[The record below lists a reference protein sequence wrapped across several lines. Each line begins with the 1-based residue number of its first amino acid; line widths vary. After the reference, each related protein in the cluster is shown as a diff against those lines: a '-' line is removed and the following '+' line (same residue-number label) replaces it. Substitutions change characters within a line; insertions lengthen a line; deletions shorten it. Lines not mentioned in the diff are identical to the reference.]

1 MKSQMMKA
9 MRAALSSVA
18 LLALAACA
26 TKQIRTDFDPEASFA
41 QLRTYDWMNRP
52 METGGDPRVNSPF
65 LERRIRDAVDGR
77 LAGRGYE
84 KVTSGNPDFRI
95 AYHVVT
101 EERVDVR
108 TIDHFFGYRRR
119 FFTSTVQVREFLEG
133 TLILDVVDTRNND
146 LIWRGWATGALA
158 HNPKPDMFHKYV
170 NEAVADILDRFPPE
184 RISGPGT

>member
-1 MKSQMMKA
+1 MKSQTMKA

-26 TKQIRTDFDPEASFA
+26 TRQIRTDFDPQTSFA

-52 METGGDPRVNSPF
+52 MESGGDPRINSPF

-95 AYHVVT
+95 AYHLVT
-101 EERVDVR
+101 DERVDVR
-108 TIDHFFGYRRR
+108 SIDNFFGFRRR
-119 FFTSTVQVREFLEG
+119 FFTSTVQVHEFLQG
-133 TLILDVVDTRNND
+133 TLILDVIDTRDNM
-146 LIWRGWATGALA
+146 LVWRGWATGALA
-158 HNPKPDMFHKYV
+158 HNPKPDRVRKYV
-170 NEAVADILDRFPPE
+170 NAAVADILERFPPE
-184 RISGPGT
+184 QISSPGS